1 MNPAGADV
9 AITDT
14 IPPTL
19 ATQLAPDRAT
29 AGQATTTAAP
39 GGPSTPCG
47 DTAQRNSS
55 MNGTIIAALPIAA
68 MFGFAGYRVGTGRG
82 RPVLGAVLGF
92 ALGLIGLGI
101 FMLIPRTA
109 EAQARHDRERA
120 ERQQPEQ
127 LTQNQDTVR

>member
-1 MNPAGADV
+1 
-9 AITDT
+9 
-14 IPPTL
+14 
-19 ATQLAPDRAT
+19 
-29 AGQATTTAAP
+29 
-39 GGPSTPCG
+39 
-47 DTAQRNSS
+47 
-55 MNGTIIAALPIAA
+55 MNGTIIAALPFAV

-127 LTQNQDTVR
+127 PAENQDIVR

>member
-1 MNPAGADV
+1 MTSCVPAGKEL
-9 AITDT
+9 I
-14 IPPTL
+14 
-19 ATQLAPDRAT
+19 
-29 AGQATTTAAP
+29 
-39 GGPSTPCG
+39 
-47 DTAQRNSS
+47 
-55 MNGTIIAALPIAA
+55 MNGTIIAALPFAA
-68 MFGFAGYRVGTGRG
+68 LFGFAGYRVGIGRG

-127 LTQNQDTVR
+127 LTENQDIVR